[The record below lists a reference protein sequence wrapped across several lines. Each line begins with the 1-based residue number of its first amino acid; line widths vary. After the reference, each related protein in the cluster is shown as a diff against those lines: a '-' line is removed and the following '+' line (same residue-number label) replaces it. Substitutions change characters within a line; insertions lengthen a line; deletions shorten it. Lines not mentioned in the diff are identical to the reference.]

1 MFGKCEGIYI
11 AYSSPPKYAC
21 DYKEY
26 DENDNE
32 TKTELIS
39 GYYKHG
45 ICVAC
50 EEVEKDEQN
59 FRQANELDY

>member
-11 AYSSPPKYAC
+11 AYSSPPQYAC

-39 GYYKHG
+39 GYYRRTRQKL
-45 ICVAC
+45 
-50 EEVEKDEQN
+50 
-59 FRQANELDY
+59 FRLIPG

>member
-1 MFGKCEGIYI
+1 MFGNCEGIYI
-11 AYSSPPKYAC
+11 AYSSPPKYSC

-32 TKTELIS
+32 TKTEFLS

-45 ICVAC
+45 ICVSF
-50 EEVEKDEQN
+50 ED
-59 FRQANELDY
+59 D